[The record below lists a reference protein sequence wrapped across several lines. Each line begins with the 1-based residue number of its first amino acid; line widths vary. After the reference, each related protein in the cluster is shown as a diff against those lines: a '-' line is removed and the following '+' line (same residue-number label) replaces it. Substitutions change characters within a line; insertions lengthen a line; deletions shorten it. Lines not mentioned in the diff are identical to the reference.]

1 MKHPKKWGLAALRA
15 SAGPAAGGLL
25 LLASSAHATDL
36 TAITGQAV
44 MLPLPR
50 PAARLFIADPGIAT
64 ASADA
69 GTLYLTGR
77 AAGET
82 SWSASDARGRL
93 IDRGTLQVRYDEA
106 ALRTSLATALPGSAI
121 SVATARD
128 VLVLSGSVASA
139 AEGDDAMRLAAR
151 YVPGGDAKQL
161 LNRMAVASPVQVN
174 IKVRVAEVSRDVLRA
189 LGFNWQVL
197 GSFGNATLGL
207 ATGRP
212 VIPGPGFPLRSG
224 ATDNI
229 FAAFRNGNVDLNL
242 LIDALEDE
250 KLVTILAEPDLTAL
264 SGLPASFLAGG
275 EYPIPVPQALGVT
288 TIEYKR
294 FGVSLAFVATVGAGG
309 RITLNVRPE
318 VSQLTFNGGISF
330 DGIEV
335 PALTTRRAETT
346 VELGSGQGFAIA
358 GLLQRGN
365 DDDVRKL
372 PLLGDLPIL
381 GPLFRSKRYARR
393 ETELVI
399 IVTPSLVRPVAAAG
413 LAVPATSGWVPG
425 AAVAA
430 NAAASLANPRDASAP
445 GVLAPPMGDEAL
457 AGARRLREGKP
468 LPLPDSGTGATPQT
482 PDGD

>member
-1 MKHPKKWGLAALRA
+1 MRRQILLALAALL
-15 SAGPAAGGLL
+15 AGPAA
-25 LLASSAHATDL
+25 ATDL
-36 TAITGQAV
+36 AAIAGQAV
-44 MLPLPR
+44 LLPLPR
-50 PAARLFIADPGIAT
+50 PPARLFIADPAIAT
-64 ASADA
+64 ANADGGA
-69 GTLYLTGR
+69 LWLTGR
-77 AAGET
+77 NAGET
-82 SWSASDARGRL
+82 SWSATDARGRL
-93 IDRGTLQVRYDEA
+93 IDRGKLVVRYDEA
-106 ALRTSLATALPGSAI
+106 ALAASLAAALPGSAI
-121 SVATARD
+121 KVATARD
-128 VLVLSGSVASA
+128 VLILSGSVLSA

-151 YVPGGDAKQL
+151 YVPGGDPKQL
-161 LNRMAVASPVQVN
+161 LNRMAVATPVQVN
-174 IKVRVAEVSRDVLRA
+174 IKVRVAEVSRDVLKS
-189 LGFNWQVL
+189 LGFNWQAL

-212 VIPGPGFPLRSG
+212 IIPGAGFPARGG
-224 ATDNI
+224 AVDNL
-229 FAAFRNGNVDLNL
+229 FASFRNGNVDLNL

-294 FGVSLAFVATVGAGG
+294 FGVSLAFVATVGPGG

-330 DGIEV
+330 DGTEV

-358 GLLQRGN
+358 GLLQRGGDN
-365 DDDVRKL
+365 DVRKF
-372 PLLGDLPIL
+372 PFLGDLPVL
-381 GPLFRSKRYARR
+381 GPLFRSTRYAKR

-399 IVTPSLVRPVAAAG
+399 IVTPSLVQPVPSAQ
-413 LAVPATSGWVPG
+413 LAVPATAGWVPG

-430 NAAASLANPRDASAP
+430 NVAASLANPRDASDPAP
-445 GVLAPPMGDEAL
+445 LAPPVGDEAL

-468 LPLPDSGTGATPQT
+468 LPLPHSGTGAAPSTPE
-482 PDGD
+482 GD